1 MAKAR
6 VSQTNADQHVCRD
19 CVHVTADTKFNTL
32 SLKGE
37 PTLGRCPYYTDGQYC
52 VLLSQK
58 SCEHFK
64 KKIKV

>member
-6 VSQTNADQHVCRD
+6 VTPTNAEQHVCRD
-19 CVHVTADTKFNTL
+19 CVHVTIDTKFNTL

-37 PTLGRCPYYTDGQYC
+37 PALGRCPYYTDGRYC

-64 KKIKV
+64 KNSTI

>member
-1 MAKAR
+1 MVKASIPGANVER
-6 VSQTNADQHVCRD
+6 HTCGE
-19 CVHVTADTKFNTL
+19 CVNVTIVTKFNTL

-37 PTLGRCPYYTDGQYC
+37 PTLGRCPYYTDGKYC

-64 KKIKV
+64 NKIRV

>member
-6 VSQTNADQHVCRD
+6 VSPTNTEQHVCRD
-19 CVHVTADTKFNTL
+19 CANVTIETKFNTL

-37 PTLGRCPYYTDGQYC
+37 PTLGRCPYYTDGKYC

-64 KKIKV
+64 NKIRV

>member
-1 MAKAR
+1 MVKASIPR
-6 VSQTNADQHVCRD
+6 ANVERHTCGE
-19 CVHVTADTKFNTL
+19 CVHVTIETKFNTL

-37 PTLGRCPYYTDGQYC
+37 PTLGRCPYYTDGKYC

-64 KKIKV
+64 NKIRV

>member
-6 VSQTNADQHVCRD
+6 VTPTNAEQHVCRD
-19 CVHVTADTKFNTL
+19 CANVTIDTKFSTL

-37 PTLGRCPYYTDGQYC
+37 PTLGRCPYYTDGKYC

-64 KKIKV
+64 NKIRV

>member
-6 VSQTNADQHVCRD
+6 VSQTNAVQHVCRD
-19 CVHVTADTKFNTL
+19 CVHVTIDTKFNTL

-37 PTLGRCPYYTDGQYC
+37 PTLGRCPYYTDGKYC

-58 SCEHFK
+58 SCENFK
-64 KKIKV
+64 NKIKV